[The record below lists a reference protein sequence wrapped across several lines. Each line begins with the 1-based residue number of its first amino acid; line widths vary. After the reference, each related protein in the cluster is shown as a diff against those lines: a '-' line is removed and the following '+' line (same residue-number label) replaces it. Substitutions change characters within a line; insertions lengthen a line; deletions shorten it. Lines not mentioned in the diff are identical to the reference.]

1 MSTEYSFNQLQN
13 FTSILNDEKVT
24 ISLIIDIVP
33 FWKENKDM
41 WFSHQEVEF
50 FPTTN
55 YVYENCKEINMA
67 LILQYDQIFRHPCKF
82 IKDEDKPKA
91 FDFATKLAYKMIENG
106 QYLEMD
112 DCEKV
117 FTLLTI
123 RHNNT
128 LRHKYEALKLA
139 FDELNNEEDNNK
151 NLWIRFINAS
161 ILDIDKLKCNIGF
174 TSQIQPS
181 KYDYTGLHVIYPQSY
196 LETMRETFNEILE
209 KPKKFDD
216 SFDLTKTKTRLEN
229 VVEDTI
235 KKLDTYN
242 TFAVSISG
250 GVDSMVLSYICNT
263 ICKKLNKKLILLHV
277 MYNNRECCID
287 EVEMLKQWAT
297 YLNVELYV
305 RNINEIQRNRNSKF
319 RTMYEDV
326 TRRIR
331 FSFYKWAK
339 CPILLGHNRDDTF
352 ENMFSNLA
360 KGIHFDNLAGM
371 SEIGIEDGVHIVRPY
386 LSINKCDLVSFAD
399 KLNIPHLYDST
410 PPWSRRG
417 KTRDSLIPSI
427 NSFDSNILS
436 GLEQFSKYTTFLH
449 NQWEEQFEQ
458 WNKSNVHNDD
468 NILTIKRDKYFDT
481 NYKNVSFWI
490 RIWFDNEMPTRPSN
504 KSLKNLITN
513 ISNNRAENCDMN
525 KYYKCVIS
533 PENII
538 FKKR

>member
-1 MSTEYSFNQLQN
+1 MSTGYSFNQLQN
-13 FTSILNDEKVT
+13 FTSILNGEKVT
-24 ISLIIDIVP
+24 ISVIIDIVP
-33 FWKENKDM
+33 FWKKNKDM
-41 WFSHQEVEF
+41 WFSHEEVGF
-50 FPTTN
+50 FPTMN
-55 YVYENCKEINMA
+55 CVYENCKELNMA
-67 LILQYDQIFRHPCKF
+67 LILQYDQIFRHPCKS
-82 IKDEDKPKA
+82 IKEEDKQKA

-117 FTLLTI
+117 FTLLAI

-128 LRHKYEALKLA
+128 LDHKYVALQRA

-161 ILDIDKLKCNIGF
+161 ILDIDKLKCKIGF
-174 TSQIQPS
+174 ENQMQPS
-181 KYDYTGLHVIYPQSY
+181 KYPIYSKRY
-196 LETMRETFNEILE
+196 FERMRETFNHILE
-209 KPKKFDD
+209 KRKNIDD
-216 SFDLTKTKTRLEN
+216 SFDLIKTKTIMKK

-235 KKLDTYN
+235 KKLNTYN

-250 GVDSMVLSYICNT
+250 GVDSMILSYICSN
-263 ICKKLNKKLILLHV
+263 ICLKHNKKLILLHV

-287 EVEMLKQWAT
+287 EVKMLKQWAT
-297 YLNVELYV
+297 YLDVELYV
-305 RNINEIQRNRNSKF
+305 RNIDEIQRNRNSRF

-331 FSFYKWAK
+331 FSFYKWAN

-371 SEIGIEDGVHIVRPY
+371 SEIGLEDGVHIVRPF

-399 KLNIPHLYDST
+399 KLNLPHLYDST

-427 NSFDSNILS
+427 NSFDSNILP

-449 NQWEEQFEQ
+449 SQWEEQFEQ

-468 NILTIKRDKYFDT
+468 DILTIKRDKYFDT
-481 NYKNVSFWI
+481 NYKNLSFWI
-490 RIWFDNEMPTRPSN
+490 RMWFDNEMPTRPSN

-513 ISNNRAENCDMN
+513 ISNSRAENCDMN
-525 KYYKCVIS
+525 KHYKCVIS
-533 PENII
+533 PEKII
-538 FKKR
+538 FEKR

>member
-1 MSTEYSFNQLQN
+1 MSVTYSFNQLQN

-24 ISLIIDIVP
+24 ISVIIDIVP
-33 FWKENKDM
+33 FWKKNKDM
-41 WFSHQEVEF
+41 WFSHEEIVS
-50 FPTTN
+50 FPTIN
-55 YVYENCKEINMA
+55 CVYENCKELNMA
-67 LILQYDQIFRHPCKF
+67 LILQYDQIFRHPCKS

-117 FTLLTI
+117 FTLLAI

-128 LRHKYEALKLA
+128 LEHKYDALHLA

-161 ILDIDKLKCNIGF
+161 ILDIDKLKCKIGF
-174 TSQIQPS
+174 ESQLQPS
-181 KYDYTGLHVIYPQSY
+181 KCSIYSQSY
-196 LETMRETFNEILE
+196 FERMRETFNHILE
-209 KPKKFDD
+209 KRKYIDD
-216 SFDLTKTKTRLEN
+216 SFDLIKTKTILKK
-229 VVEDTI
+229 VVEDTF

-250 GVDSMVLSYICNT
+250 GVDSMVLSYICNN
-263 ICKKLNKKLILLHV
+263 ICLKHNKKLILLHV

-305 RNINEIQRNRNSKF
+305 RNINEIQRNRNSRF

-331 FSFYKWAK
+331 FSFYKWAN

-371 SEIGIEDGVHIVRPY
+371 SEIGIEDGVHIVRPF

-417 KTRDSLIPSI
+417 KTRDSLIPCI
-427 NSFDSNILS
+427 NSFDSNILP

-449 NQWEEQFEQ
+449 SQWEEQFEQ

-468 NILTIKRDKYFDT
+468 DILTIKRDKYFDT
-481 NYKNVSFWI
+481 NYKNLSFWI
-490 RIWFDNEMPTRPSN
+490 RMWFDNEMPTRPSN

-513 ISNNRAENCDMN
+513 ISNSRAENCDMN
-525 KYYKCVIS
+525 KHYKCVIS
-533 PENII
+533 PEKII